1 MLSNISIE
9 ISHSTFIIYIVF
21 FPTFPLFAYG
31 MGITWMWVRTWIEDD
46 IRSLQSPFICLT
58 SSWIPSC
65 VYYYLRFSVNKS
77 WLYLISILFRY
88 SLQDLQPHPD
98 LDITTLV
105 LGFSVI
111 ISSLLA
117 RSFVIS
123 LYFISSSFHFFF
135 LFLSFFPS
143 FFSSFFSP
151 FLFPYIYHFLSST
164 RFSPVFLSPYLSF
177 HFYFYFYPFSFFSLF
192 FLSNIFRCFFYYYSH
207 SLLFTSSW
215 DLFIKHPTF

>member
-1 MLSNISIE
+1 M
-9 ISHSTFIIYIVF
+9 
-21 FPTFPLFAYG
+21 
-31 MGITWMWVRTWIEDD
+31 
-46 IRSLQSPFICLT
+46 
-58 SSWIPSC
+58 
-65 VYYYLRFSVNKS
+65 
-77 WLYLISILFRY
+77 FRY

-164 RFSPVFLSPYLSF
+164 RFFSSFSFSLSVLSF
-177 HFYFYFYPFSFFSLF
+177 FIFIFILFRFFTF
-192 FLSNIFRCFFYYYSH
+192 FLSNIFRCFFLLLLKILYFLLPLEIYS
-207 SLLFTSSW
+207 SNILLFRYTY
-215 DLFIKHPTF
+215 LFIFHFLPCRFPLFFFGFFPRRGGCDEAHRTRYLHNKPNKNKTIIIYERTRYYK

>member
-31 MGITWMWVRTWIEDD
+31 MGITCMWVRTWIEDD

-65 VYYYLRFSVNKS
+65 VHILLFKVYINKS

-111 ISSLLA
+111 LSSLLA

-123 LYFISSSFHFFF
+123 LYFNT
-135 LFLSFFPS
+135 
-143 FFSSFFSP
+143 
-151 FLFPYIYHFLSST
+151 IYHF
-164 RFSPVFLSPYLSF
+164 F
-177 HFYFYFYPFSFFSLF
+177 
-192 FLSNIFRCFFYYYSH
+192 
-207 SLLFTSSW
+207 
-215 DLFIKHPTF
+215 

>member
-1 MLSNISIE
+1 MHHLTLEICYPTYLSKYRIL
-9 ISHSTFIIYIVF
+9 HLYVYIVF

-135 LFLSFFPS
+135 F
-143 FFSSFFSP
+143 
-151 FLFPYIYHFLSST
+151 FLFPFFPLSFLASFRHFYSLIFTIFYHLL
-164 RFSPVFLSPYLSF
+164 VFLQF
-177 HFYFYFYPFSFFSLF
+177 F
-192 FLSNIFRCFFYYYSH
+192 FL
-207 SLLFTSSW
+207 
-215 DLFIKHPTF
+215 PT